1 VSLPLVGVDAHH
13 LARPEGNRAYVRT
26 LLLGLARALPD
37 DLDVVIYGDPAA
49 VAAVAPGVPARRLP
63 LAARAALRVPL
74 GVPWVQRRDR
84 PALWHAAW
92 TVAPWAPAPLALVVH
107 DVLFATHPELFSR
120 RAGLRLRA
128 LVAPAAR
135 RAARV
140 LVPTRATRDALR
152 RWLPDLDPARLAVV
166 PLGLDLDTFRPDGP
180 APAEALAPYILA
192 VGRPDRRKGL
202 QELVRAFA
210 RVRHP
215 RARLVLA
222 GPLGPATDTLR
233 AEAARARL
241 APDRLT
247 LIDEPDDLALAAL
260 YRGAVAL
267 AFPSRAEGVGLPVL
281 EALACGARVVAS
293 RLPAVVEVLEP
304 LAPDGL
310 AGGRAALVPVGD
322 EGALVAA
329 LEVAL
334 EAGRPATPV
343 ELALPDAA
351 SLARGTLAVWREALS
366 ATG

>member
-1 VSLPLVGVDAHH
+1 MTTVGVDAHH

-26 LLLGLARALPD
+26 LLLGLDQLRPD
-37 DLDVVIYGDPAA
+37 DLRVVAYGDPSA
-49 VAAVAPGVPARRLP
+49 VAAVAPRVEAKPLP

-92 TVAPWAPAPLALVVH
+92 TVAPWASAPLALVVH

-128 LVAPAAR
+128 LVAAAAR

-152 RWLPDLDPARLAVV
+152 GWLPDLDPARVAVV
-166 PLGLDLDTFRPDGP
+166 PLGLDLTTFRPDGP
-180 APAEALAPYILA
+180 APDVVAPYILA

-202 QELVRAFA
+202 PELVRAFA

-222 GPLGPATDTLR
+222 GPLGPAAATLR
-233 AEAARARL
+233 ADAARAGLHRL
-241 APDRLT
+241 ELVDG
-247 LIDEPDDLALAAL
+247 PDDAALAGL

-310 AGGRAALVPVGD
+310 AGGRAALVPAGD
-322 EGALVAA
+322 EAALVRA

-334 EAGRPATPV
+334 EAGRPPAPA

-351 SLARGTLAVWREALS
+351 GLARATLTVWRDALS
-366 ATG
+366 ETA

>member
-1 VSLPLVGVDAHH
+1 MSALVGVDAHH
-13 LARPEGNRAYVRT
+13 LARPEGNRAYART
-26 LLLGLARALPD
+26 LLLGLARVE
-37 DLDVVIYGDPAA
+37 LDGLRVVAYGDPAA
-49 VAAVAPGVPARRLP
+49 VSAVAPTLPARRLP
-63 LAARAALRVPL
+63 LAARAALRVAL

-128 LVAPAAR
+128 LVAAAAR

-152 RWLPDLDPARLAVV
+152 RWLPDLDPGRLALV
-166 PLGLDLDTFRPDGP
+166 PLGLDLETFRPDGP
-180 APAEALAPYILA
+180 AAPAEAPYVLA

-202 QELVRAFA
+202 LELARAFA

-215 RARLVLA
+215 RARLVVA
-222 GPLGPATDTLR
+222 GPLGPAADRLR
-233 AEAARARL
+233 REAGRAGL
-241 APDRLT
+241 APERLQ
-247 LIDEPDDLALAAL
+247 LVLGPDDAALAAL

-310 AGGRAALVPVGD
+310 ARGRAALVPVGD
-322 EGALVAA
+322 EAALAAA

-334 EAGRPATPV
+334 EAGRPGGPA

-351 SLARGTLAVWREALS
+351 GLARATLGVWRDALGG
-366 ATG
+366 T